1 MFVLLHFHNQHLVTI
16 MHLSRCL
23 LVDTSARD
31 KRERERERAKGNR
44 GKKEERER
52 GRAHSALSGEVHP
65 HSLKRTFSELR
76 STVHSSLR
84 LEWRLSQLS
93 KSVGEGVPVVGVS
106 SVGEGVP
113 VVGVSSVGEG
123 VPVVGVSSVVVGG
136 SFNDDIS
143 FKCTT
148 FRL

>member
-1 MFVLLHFHNQHLVTI
+1 M
-16 MHLSRCL
+16 
-23 LVDTSARD
+23 
-31 KRERERERAKGNR
+31 
-44 GKKEERER
+44 
-52 GRAHSALSGEVHP
+52 
-65 HSLKRTFSELR
+65 
-76 STVHSSLR
+76 
-84 LEWRLSQLS
+84 S

-106 SVGEGVP
+106 SVGGVP

>member
-1 MFVLLHFHNQHLVTI
+1 M
-16 MHLSRCL
+16 
-23 LVDTSARD
+23 
-31 KRERERERAKGNR
+31 
-44 GKKEERER
+44 
-52 GRAHSALSGEVHP
+52 
-65 HSLKRTFSELR
+65 
-76 STVHSSLR
+76 
-84 LEWRLSQLS
+84 S

-106 SVGEGVP
+106 SVGGVP

-148 FRL
+148 FPYKAYSNGLSKITEFLLAFVCQKMSFYYLLCHIVSCSLQQLH